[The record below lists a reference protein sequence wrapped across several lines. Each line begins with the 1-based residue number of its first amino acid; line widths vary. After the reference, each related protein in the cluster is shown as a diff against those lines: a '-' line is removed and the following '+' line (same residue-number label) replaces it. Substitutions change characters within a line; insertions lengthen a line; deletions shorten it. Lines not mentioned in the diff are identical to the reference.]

1 MSYIRKGR
9 VSTLIMLLAMAV
21 ISVVSCDN
29 DDTVEPTL
37 HQSSIQGKL
46 NNHTIAIND
55 VNANILINK
64 SDYQF
69 SSGNQTDIPVSFD
82 WKVNLIESKDSIIT
96 LYLHIDDL
104 KKTNEIIYSP
114 NENDPIKTK
123 STCYVTVKD
132 LKNNTTTLYH
142 PTHTAP
148 TNATWNTFML
158 EVNND
163 IKNPIKHYQYDVDF
177 VGHRWPGIEGIL
189 DGVLTSDVVSKSP
202 INISVKFNLY

>member
-37 HQSSIQGKL
+37 HQSYVQGKL

-55 VNANILINK
+55 VNANILIDK

-69 SSGNQTDIPVSFD
+69 SSGNQTDIPISFD
-82 WKVNLIESKDSIIT
+82 WKVNLIEAKDSIVT

-114 NENDPIKTK
+114 NESDPIKTK
-123 STCYVTVKD
+123 STCYITVKD
-132 LKNNTTTLYH
+132 LKNNITTLYH

-148 TNATWNTFML
+148 INATWNTFML
-158 EVNND
+158 EVDKD
-163 IKNPIKHYQYDVDF
+163 IKNPTKRYQYDVDF
-177 VGHRWPGIEGIL
+177 IGRRWSGIEGSL
-189 DGVLTSDVVSKSP
+189 EGVLTSDVVSKSP
-202 INISVKFNLY
+202 INFSIKFNLY